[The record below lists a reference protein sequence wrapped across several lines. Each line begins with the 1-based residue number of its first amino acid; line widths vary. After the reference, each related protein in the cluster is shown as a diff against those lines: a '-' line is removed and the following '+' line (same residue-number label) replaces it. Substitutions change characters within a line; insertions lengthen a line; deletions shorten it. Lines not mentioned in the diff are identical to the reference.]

1 MKDKAKEKH
10 PVYRWIIAGFWFLLV
25 IGILMLLYGLA
36 VGDGWVLSA
45 PSRTV

>member
-1 MKDKAKEKH
+1 MKNKAKEKH
-10 PVYRWIIAGFWFLLV
+10 PVYRWVLAGCWFVLIV
-25 IGILMLLYGLA
+25 GILMLIYGML

>member
-10 PVYRWIIAGFWFLLV
+10 PVYRWIIAGFGFLLV
-25 IGILMLLYGLA
+25 VGILMLLYGLA